1 MISKTTEK
9 RTTEEVLSVMH
20 PIVAE
25 WFRGKFGEVTE
36 AQAMAVPLIHA
47 RTNVLVSSP
56 TGSGK
61 TLTAFLSIL
70 NELILLAGKNMLENR
85 IYAVY
90 VSPLK
95 AQANDINENLI
106 RPLEEISALF
116 KAKGLAPPEVK
127 VAVRTGDTLPSERQK
142 QA

>member
-1 MISKTTEK
+1 MLHRVKKAATK
-9 RTTEEVLSVMH
+9 DEVLALLQ
-20 PIVAE
+20 PLLRD
-25 WFRGKFGEVTE
+25 WFTSKFEGLTE
-36 AQAMAVPLIHA
+36 PQSYAVPLIHA
-47 RTNVLVSSP
+47 RKNVLVSSP

-70 NELILLAGKNMLENR
+70 NELILLAGQNKLENR

-95 AQANDINENLI
+95 ALANDINENLL

-116 KAKGLAPPEVK
+116 RTKGLAPPDVK
-127 VAVRTGDTLPSERQK
+127 I
-142 QA
+142 